1 MAGSASQVEMGLEY
15 PRTEL
20 TRVGMDFEP
29 AETAEAAAEIVG
41 EAEVE
46 TADAAAEIVDEGAE
60 VETAE
65 VAADMDFVVAEM
77 DLPEMDLL
85 EPVEVLAPSVLSSG
99 SSKSSGYS
107 DSAIQTGC

>member
-1 MAGSASQVEMGLEY
+1 MGLEY

-20 TRVGMDFEP
+20 TQVGMDFAP
-29 AETAEAAAEIVG
+29 A
-41 EAEVE
+41 E
-46 TADAAAEIVDEGAE
+46 TADAAAEIVGEEAE

-65 VAADMDFVVAEM
+65 VAADMDFVAADMDFVAAEM

-85 EPVEVLAPSVLSSG
+85 ELVEESAPSVTSSG
-99 SSKSSGYS
+99 SSRSSGYS